1 MLRLEGISAAY
12 GNIQALRDVTLEVK
26 AGQMVALV
34 GPNGAGKSTLFKVI
48 SGVVPA
54 QSGRVLYEGRDLLA
68 LDPADRAGLGIA
80 HVPEGRQVFR
90 TMTIAE
96 NLEMGAYCVR
106 DRAEKKCAI
115 ERSYEIFPALAQ
127 RQRQQA
133 GTLSGGQQQMLAI
146 GRALASMPR
155 LLLLDE
161 PSLGLSPILADE
173 MFEYIGKAHAVS
185 GVTVLLV
192 EQRVAESL
200 ESCDWGCVLD
210 LGRITMQGPPQTLLR
225 DKRIRATYMGIAAD
239 TQDEDAPSG
248 DPA

>member
-1 MLRLEGISAAY
+1 MLRLEGISAGY
-12 GNIQALRDVTLEVK
+12 GNIQALRDVSLEV
-26 AGQMVALV
+26 ARGRMVALV

-54 QSGRVLYEGRDLLA
+54 RAGRIFYEGQDLLA

-106 DRAEKKCAI
+106 GRAAKKRAV
-115 ERSYEIFPALAQ
+115 ERAYEIFPALAQ

-161 PSLGLSPILADE
+161 PSLGLSPIMADE
-173 MFEYIGKAHAVS
+173 MFEHIGRAHTVA

-210 LGRITMQGPPQTLLR
+210 FGRITLQGPPQTLLR
-225 DKRIRATYMGIAAD
+225 DERIRATYMGIAAVP
-239 TQDEDAPSG
+239 QDDA
-248 DPA
+248 A